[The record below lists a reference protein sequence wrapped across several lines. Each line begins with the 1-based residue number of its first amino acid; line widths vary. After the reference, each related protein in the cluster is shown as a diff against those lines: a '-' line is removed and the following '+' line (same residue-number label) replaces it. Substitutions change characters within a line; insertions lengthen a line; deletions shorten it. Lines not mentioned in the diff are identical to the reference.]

1 MMATSDQAV
10 AEALDET
17 VQAIRVLDLNR
28 LKTPEEKISALAQYS
43 IAWGKGGINAML
55 AKKHLLDLIVR
66 NCEANLDSL
75 KHLNGKDT
83 RDQWAH

>member
-1 MMATSDQAV
+1 MMVTSDQAV

-17 VQAIRVLDLNR
+17 VQAITVLDLNR
-28 LKTPEEKISALAQYS
+28 LKTLEEKISVLAQYS
-43 IAWGKGGINAML
+43 ITWGKGGINAML
-55 AKKHLLDLIVR
+55 AKKHLLDLILR

-75 KHLNGKDT
+75 KQLNGRDT